1 MMDKLIM
8 ACPHIG
14 ILFSMKRTEALTY
27 MDELE
32 NSMLSERSQTQK
44 ESHSV

>member
-8 ACPHIG
+8 ACPHTE
-14 ILFSMKRTEALTY
+14 ILFSMKSTEALTH

-32 NSMLSERSQTQK
+32 NSMLSERSQT
-44 ESHSV
+44 EGIT